1 MPKTRIEILLLSL
14 LLMLFSITLQAAEEG
29 DAAAKKA
36 PAYVSLGKPMVLN
49 LATDGR
55 RLAFLQ
61 IQADVLVKDDTAKA
75 IVEANIPAIRN
86 QLILMLSEQ
95 NAADMKTPAK
105 REEIRKKV
113 TTAVRDMIEEMTNN
127 NDIDEVLFS
136 SFLVQ

>member
-1 MPKTRIEILLLSL
+1 MSKTRIPLFFFSLILF
-14 LLMLFSITLQAAEEG
+14 FSFGVQAAEDGEG
-29 DAAAKKA
+29 AAKKT

-61 IQADVLVKDDTAKA
+61 IQADVLVKDEDAKA
-75 IVEANIPAIRN
+75 VVEANIPAIRHK
-86 QLILMLSEQ
+86 LIVMLSEQ
-95 NAADMKTPAK
+95 NATDMKTPAK
-105 REEIRKKV
+105 REEIRQQV
-113 TTAVRDMIEEMTNN
+113 TDEVRDMIEEMTNN

>member
-14 LLMLFSITLQAAEEG
+14 LLMLFSTIAQAAEDGAEP
-29 DAAAKKA
+29 AKKV

-61 IQADVLVKDDTAKA
+61 ISADVLVKDDTAKTV
-75 IVEANIPAIRN
+75 VEANIPAIRN

-113 TTAVRDMIEEMTNN
+113 STAVRDLIEKMTDN